1 MHNERLVPLHSL
13 PDFHVAGGYTDIRG
27 FDAFLPDGRPAGRVR
42 ELLVD
47 PDGKRVEAVT
57 LDLPSGA
64 SAGARGAGQQVPIED
79 VEIDT
84 PARRVL
90 IGGAG
95 AERLAGPAGGHAAT
109 APAAALMDDD
119 ATLIHPAAQAGEL
132 DRPELAR
139 AGAGQADQRLTLS
152 EEELALHKERV
163 SAGEVQV
170 QKHVETRH
178 VRESVPVMREEVTV
192 ERRAVTEPNAST
204 EIRYEGDTMYVPIVE
219 EELVVQKRTVVRE
232 ELVIRR
238 KQVQTEQVVEA
249 DLRRERAE
257 VSEHGDVREVGGGMH
272 AGPSDEVRPSGGQDD
287 TRYQGSGGGLD
298 GIRVR

>member
-47 PDGKRVEAVT
+47 PNGKRVEAVA
-57 LDLPSGA
+57 LDLPGAA
-64 SAGARGAGQQVPIED
+64 SASARGTQVPIED

-95 AERLAGPAGGHAAT
+95 AARLAGPPAGHAAT

-119 ATLIHPAAQAGEL
+119 ATLIHPAARSGEL

-139 AGAGQADQRLTLS
+139 AGQADGDQRLTLA
-152 EEELALHKERV
+152 EEQLALHKERV
-163 SAGEVQV
+163 PAGEVQV

-192 ERRAVTEPNAST
+192 ERRAVAEPHGNTEV
-204 EIRYEGDTMYVPIVE
+204 RYEGDTMYVPIVE
-219 EELVVQKRTVVRE
+219 EELVVQKRLVVRE

-238 KQVQTEQVVEA
+238 KQVESQQVVEA

-257 VSEHGDVREVGGGMH
+257 VAQHGDVREVGGGMH
-272 AGPSDEVRPSGGQDD
+272 ADAAADD
-287 TRYQGSGGGLD
+287 PRSTGSGGGLD
-298 GIRVR
+298 GVRVR

>member
-13 PDFHVAGGYTDIRG
+13 PDVQVAGGYTDIRG
-27 FDAFLPDGRPAGRVR
+27 FDAFLSDGRPVGRVR

-47 PDGKRVEAVT
+47 PGAARVEAIA
-57 LDLPSGA
+57 LDL
-64 SAGARGAGQQVPIED
+64 AGSVRGAGERVPIED

-90 IGGAG
+90 ISGSG
-95 AERLAGPAGGHAAT
+95 AERLAAAAGSGGAT
-109 APAAALMDDD
+109 AGAAELMDDD
-119 ATLIHPAAQAGEL
+119 ATRLYPAAQSGEL

-139 AGAGQADQRLTLS
+139 AAAGQGADQRLTLNQ
-152 EEELALHKERV
+152 EELAVYKERV
-163 SAGEVQV
+163 AAGEVRV

-192 ERRAVTEPNAST
+192 ERRAVTNPDAST
-204 EIRYEGDTMYVPIVE
+204 EIRYEGDTMFVPIVE

-238 KQVQTEQVVEA
+238 RQVQGEQVVEA

-257 VSEHGDVREVGGGMH
+257 VHEVADGGGMPGAPDA
-272 AGPSDEVRPSGGQDD
+272 AGPPRDGP
-287 TRYQGSGGGLD
+287 D